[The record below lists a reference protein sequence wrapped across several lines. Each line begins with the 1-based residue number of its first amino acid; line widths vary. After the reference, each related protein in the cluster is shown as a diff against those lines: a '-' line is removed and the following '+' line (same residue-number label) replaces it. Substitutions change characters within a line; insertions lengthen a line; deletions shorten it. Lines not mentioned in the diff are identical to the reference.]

1 MAENQNEN
9 IDELL
14 NDIALEPD
22 NNSESV
28 HVEEDTMRTQDEY
41 HDELKIEPDD
51 SLEVDAELHDQEEAT
66 EEIDEDLIDDKE
78 YAVQKKQTKLQKILI
93 AVAAGLLVII
103 TLGLIA
109 YFLGFF
115 DEEKPM
121 PKEEVKKDVTKPA
134 KPKVQ
139 FNDKDINVDRL
150 NQKLNMLTK
159 YEILEDAQKE
169 KQKALEKERLHQEA
183 QQKLEEERLAKIQRM
198 KALEDKRL
206 EEEAMAQQKEEEL
219 LNSSQKI
226 EEEVQEVQVE
236 VAEPKDD
243 TIQVTKE
250 NKDITVSY
258 EVDPAQKQEQSMQEE
273 QKEEPTMP
281 KVEIVEMEMP
291 TNIEPVQEK
300 MMEEPP
306 LEEDTQE
313 ENLENN
319 FIKFIVISTNKRNIY
334 KKELDQITAIDSNI
348 KLCRDDANNI
358 EVFIGPYEESTRDI
372 KLAVFK
378 YAMKKSMIEA
388 IDFTKE
394 EFDKRC
400 NY

>member
-51 SLEVDAELHDQEEAT
+51 SLEVDDELHDQEEAT

-121 PKEEVKKDVTKPA
+121 PKEEVKKEVTKPA

-258 EVDPAQKQEQSMQEE
+258 EVDPAQKQEQTMQEE

-291 TNIEPVQEK
+291 TNIEPIQEK
-300 MMEEPP
+300 MMEEPL
-306 LEEDTQE
+306 LEEDAQE

-358 EVFIGPYEESTRDI
+358 EVFVGPYEESTRDI

>member
-51 SLEVDAELHDQEEAT
+51 SLEVDDELHDQEEAT
-66 EEIDEDLIDDKE
+66 GEIDEDLIDDKE

-121 PKEEVKKDVTKPA
+121 PKEEVKKEVTKPA

>member
-28 HVEEDTMRTQDEY
+28 HVEEDTIRTQDEY

-51 SLEVDAELHDQEEAT
+51 SLEVDEQHNQEELT
-66 EEIDEDLIDDKE
+66 EEIDEDLTDDKE

-121 PKEEVKKDVTKPA
+121 PKEEVKKEVAKPA

-169 KQKALEKERLHQEA
+169 KQKVLEKERLHQEA
-183 QQKLEEERLAKIQRM
+183 QQKLEEERLAKIKRM

-206 EEEAMAQQKEEEL
+206 KEEAMAQQKEEEL
-219 LNSSQKI
+219 LSSSQKI

-236 VAEPKDD
+236 VAEPKEDI
-243 TIQVTKE
+243 IQVTKE

-258 EVDPAQKQEQSMQEE
+258 EVDPAQKQEQ
-273 QKEEPTMP
+273 TMP
-281 KVEIVEMEMP
+281 KVEIVEMDMP
-291 TNIEPVQEK
+291 TMVEPVQEK
-300 MMEEPP
+300 MMEDSL

-358 EVFIGPYEESTRDI
+358 EVFVGPYEESTRDI

-378 YAMKKSMIEA
+378 YAMKKNMIEA